1 LGQIFRGDDVAAINE
16 QIAALVQYLRDS
28 KAELKKVTWPGR
40 KETLSLTWVVLVTVV
55 VISLFLG
62 AVDLGLAKLIKLI
75 IGA

>member
-1 LGQIFRGDDVAAINE
+1 LGRVFRGDDVAAINE
-16 QIAALVQYLRDS
+16 QITALVQYLRDS
-28 KAELKKVTWPGR
+28 KAEVKKVTWPGR